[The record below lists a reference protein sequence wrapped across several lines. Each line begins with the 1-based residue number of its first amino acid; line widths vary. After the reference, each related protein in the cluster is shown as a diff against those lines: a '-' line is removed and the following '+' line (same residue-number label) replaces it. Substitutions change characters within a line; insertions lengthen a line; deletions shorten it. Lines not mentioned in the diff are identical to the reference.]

1 MTPFSGVTA
10 MALSGTMTTVLAAVA
25 IGTILGKLVWRYYIY
40 VPAPGLRRND
50 EDGVHWLPET
60 ILHVSKVTDDQVAG
74 KISNQQHNYI
84 LILSSELLF
93 DYIGEPC
100 EQLQIL

>member
-1 MTPFSGVTA
+1 MIPFSGVTA

-74 KISNQQHNYI
+74 NTSNQQHNCI
-84 LILSSELLF
+84 SILSSELHR
-93 DYIGEPC
+93 
-100 EQLQIL
+100 

>member
-1 MTPFSGVTA
+1 MIPISGVMA

-25 IGTILGKLVWRYYIY
+25 IGTISGKLVWFCIIFICL
-40 VPAPGLRRND
+40 PAPGLRRND

-74 KISNQQHNYI
+74 NTSNQQHNCI
-84 LILSSELLF
+84 LILSSELHR
-93 DYIGEPC
+93 
-100 EQLQIL
+100 